1 MSDSIPAPSKAYL
14 VLAVALVVACGLL
27 APMFI
32 KRRGGC
38 GMPEQVSNLRQ
49 IGLALFEFEIE
60 YGAFPNDATA
70 AKITAEHPEHGLDL
84 SSNSS
89 NAIFRQ
95 LFAARMTQSEAM
107 FYAKAYSA
115 TKSDGDIRPGH
126 VLEKGEVGFAYIAG
140 ISSEDN
146 PNTIIAFAP
155 IIPGTTRFDSRPFE
169 GKAVFLRI
177 DNSVTS
183 LAINEHG
190 QVIEGGKD
198 ILSPDHRFWNGKAP
212 DIRYPELAPPPPPTL
227 FEKIFG
233 YES

>member
-1 MSDSIPAPSKAYL
+1 
-14 VLAVALVVACGLL
+14 
-27 APMFI
+27 
-32 KRRGGC
+32 
-38 GMPEQVSNLRQ
+38 MPEQVSNLRQ

-115 TKSDGDIRPGH
+115 TKPDGDIRPGH
-126 VLEKGEVGFAYIAG
+126 VLKKGEVGFAYIAG

-146 PNTIIAFAP
+146 PNTIVAFAP
-155 IIPGTTRFDSRPFE
+155 IIPGTTKFDPKPFE
-169 GKAVFLRI
+169 GKAAFLRNN
-177 DNSVTS
+177 NSATIAADQRTRAS
-183 LAINEHG
+183 
-190 QVIEGGKD
+190 
-198 ILSPDHRFWNGKAP
+198 HRRRK
-212 DIRYPELAPPPPPTL
+212 RH
-227 FEKIFG
+227 
-233 YES
+233 S